1 MMDRKAQL
9 SIFLVIALVIVAAVI
24 LVGFLFSQGK
34 VLPLSQEQSTTIL
47 GSQVSP
53 VKDLISSCV
62 EDATTSG
69 LQFVGARGGYASYT
83 EQGLNSI
90 DFAGAKV
97 VVLAR
102 TEKGFVN
109 RLPSKEEFERQ
120 ISAYLNDEELGGA
133 QIERCVDRFSL
144 FEDDGYGVSPKKRTL
159 NVNVG
164 EESINV
170 DVNWQVELSKG
181 RARIPV
187 EASDALVL
195 ADAARAL
202 RIATEI
208 VNKEAGGVEFEGVE
222 QDKYVTERFLTM
234 RDFRLESQNYPTADQ
249 KIFWITSIPK
259 DPQEK
264 EFSFV
269 FAVDRSVS
277 L

>member
-120 ISAYLNDEELGGA
+120 ISAYLNDEE
-133 QIERCVDRFSL
+133 QNIISNFYIEYYRF
-144 FEDDGYGVSPKKRTL
+144 
-159 NVNVG
+159 
-164 EESINV
+164 I
-170 DVNWQVELSKG
+170 
-181 RARIPV
+181 
-187 EASDALVL
+187 
-195 ADAARAL
+195 AAY
-202 RIATEI
+202 
-208 VNKEAGGVEFEGVE
+208 NKEE
-222 QDKYVTERFLTM
+222 
-234 RDFRLESQNYPTADQ
+234 N
-249 KIFWITSIPK
+249 
-259 DPQEK
+259 
-264 EFSFV
+264 
-269 FAVDRSVS
+269 VS
-277 L
+277 LSTQARLANLAKRPTKKLPEYLKMFSNFAQSYIDLNSNPKES

>member
-9 SIFLVIALVIVAAVI
+9 SIFLVIALVVVAAVV
-24 LVGFLFSQGK
+24 LVGFLFTQGM
-34 VLPLSQEQSTTIL
+34 VLPLSREQSETIL
-47 GSQVSP
+47 GSQVEPLKS
-53 VKDLISSCV
+53 LITSCV
-62 EDATTSG
+62 EDATSSALT
-69 LQFVGARGGYASYT
+69 FVGAQGGYASYT
-83 EQGLNSI
+83 EQGLGSI

-97 VVLAR
+97 IVLAR
-102 TEKGFVN
+102 TERGFVN

-120 ISAYLNDEELGGA
+120 LGAYLNDEELGGG
-133 QIERCVDRFSL
+133 QIDSCIDDFAL
-144 FEDDGYGVSPKKRTL
+144 FEQEGYGVSPKKRTL
-159 NVNVG
+159 SVNVG

-170 DVNWQVELSKG
+170 DVEWQVELGKG

-187 EASDALVL
+187 EASDAVVL

-208 VNKEAGGVEFEGVE
+208 VNKEASGIEFEGVE
-222 QDKYVTERFLTM
+222 YDKYVTERSFTM
-234 RDFRLESQNYPTADQ
+234 RDFKLESQNYPTADQ
-249 KIFWITSIPK
+249 KIFWITALPK

-264 EFSFV
+264 GFSFV